1 MEIYLVGGAIRD
13 RLLGLPTPYEKD
25 WVVVNGT
32 PDELITQGFIKV
44 GKSFP
49 VFINPESGEEY
60 ALARTERKTGEG
72 YNGFEFDAGPNVTLE
87 EDLSRRDLTINAIAE
102 NQDGELIDPF
112 NGQKDIANKTLR
124 HVSDAFQ
131 EDPLR
136 VLRIARFKAKLS
148 PLDFVIAEETKTLI
162 NEIVDRGELSSLVP
176 ERTWLETEKV
186 LKGVGFNE
194 YFKTLIEFKALEDT
208 YPDLTGL
215 DVDFFSHPIIQKAAY
230 EDHSKQFRFAS
241 IFYALIKEGKK
252 NAKDKLESMQKNM
265 RFANAYK
272 DMPMLL
278 INSVELIQSDP
289 SKYSAEHLLTI
300 LEKLD
305 ALRQPNNLEEI
316 LNLLMLD
323 ADENFI
329 QKKNLLQLSLGL
341 VKNIKINNLKESGL
355 EGSEI
360 ARKIREIRLMA
371 IKKEIENPNI

>member
-72 YNGFEFDAGPNVTLE
+72 YHGFEFDAGPNVTLE

-272 DMPMLL
+272 DMPILL
-278 INSVELIQSDP
+278 INSVELIQSDL

-323 ADENFI
+323 ADDNFI

>member
-72 YNGFEFDAGPNVTLE
+72 YHGFEFDAGPNVTLE

-162 NEIVDRGELSSLVP
+162 NDIVDRGELSSLVP

-208 YPDLTGL
+208 YPDLDGL

-323 ADENFI
+323 ADDNFI

-341 VKNIKINNLKESGL
+341 VKNIKVNNLKESGL

>member
-1 MEIYLVGGAIRD
+1 MQIYLVGGAIRD

-72 YNGFEFDAGPNVTLE
+72 YHGFEFDAGPHVTLE

-162 NEIVDRGELSSLVP
+162 NDIVDRGELSSLVP

-252 NAKDKLESMQKNM
+252 NTKDKLESMQKNM

-278 INSVELIQSDP
+278 INSVELIQSDL

-323 ADENFI
+323 ADDNFI

-341 VKNIKINNLKESGL
+341 VKNIKVNNLKESGL

>member
-72 YNGFEFDAGPNVTLE
+72 YHGFEFDAGPNVTLE

-278 INSVELIQSDP
+278 INSVELIQSDL

-323 ADENFI
+323 ADDNFI

-341 VKNIKINNLKESGL
+341 VKNIKVNNLKESGL

>member
-1 MEIYLVGGAIRD
+1 MQIYLVGGAIRD
-13 RLLGLPTPYEKD
+13 RLLGLPAPYEND

-32 PDELITQGFIKV
+32 PDELIAQGYIKV

-49 VFINPESGEEY
+49 VFIDPKSGEEY

-72 YNGFEFDAGPNVTLE
+72 YHGFEFDAGPHVTLE
-87 EDLSRRDLTINAIAE
+87 EDLSRRDLTINAIAQ
-102 NQDGELIDPF
+102 NHDGLLLDPF
-112 NGQKDIANKTLR
+112 HGQKDIENKTLR

-148 PLDFVIAEETKTLI
+148 PFDFVIAEETKTLI

-186 LKGVGFNE
+186 LQGVGFNE
-194 YFKTLIEFKALEDT
+194 YFKTLIEFKALDDT
-208 YPDLTGL
+208 YPDLAGL
-215 DVDFFSHPIIQKAAY
+215 DLGFFSHPIIQKAAD

-252 NAKDKLESMQKNM
+252 DVKDKLDSMQNNM

-272 DMPMLL
+272 DIPVLL
-278 INSVELIQSDP
+278 ISSFELIQRDLSE
-289 SKYSAEHLLTI
+289 YSADHLLTI
-300 LEKLD
+300 LETLD
-305 ALRQPNNLEEI
+305 ALRRPNNLEAA

-323 ADENFI
+323 ADDHFI
-329 QKKNLLQLSLGL
+329 QKRSLLQLSLDL
-341 VKNIKINNLKESGL
+341 VKNIKINNLQESGL
-355 EGSEI
+355 EGNEI
-360 ARKIREIRLMA
+360 ARKIREIRLIA
-371 IKKEIENPNI
+371 IKKDIENSNI

>member
-1 MEIYLVGGAIRD
+1 MQIYLVGGAIRD
-13 RLLGLPTPYEKD
+13 RLLGLPAPYEND

-32 PDELITQGFIKV
+32 PDELIAQGYIKV

-49 VFINPESGEEY
+49 VFIDPKSGEEY

-72 YNGFEFDAGPNVTLE
+72 YHGFEFDAGPHVTLE
-87 EDLSRRDLTINAIAE
+87 EDLSRRDLTINAIAQ
-102 NQDGELIDPF
+102 NHDGVLLDPF
-112 NGQKDIANKTLR
+112 NGQKDIENKTLR

-148 PLDFVIAEETKTLI
+148 PFDFVIAEETKTLI

-186 LKGVGFNE
+186 LQGVGFNE
-194 YFKTLIEFKALEDT
+194 YFKTLIEFKALNDT
-208 YPDLTGL
+208 YPDLAGL
-215 DVDFFSHPIIQKAAY
+215 DLSFFSHPIIQKAAD

-252 NAKDKLESMQKNM
+252 DVKDKLDSMQNNM

-272 DMPMLL
+272 DIPVLL
-278 INSVELIQSDP
+278 ISSFELIQRDLSE
-289 SKYSAEHLLTI
+289 YSADHLLTI
-300 LEKLD
+300 LETLD
-305 ALRQPNNLEEI
+305 ALRRPNNLEAA

-323 ADENFI
+323 ADDDFI
-329 QKKNLLQLSLGL
+329 QKRNLLQLSLDL
-341 VKNIKINNLKESGL
+341 VKNIKINNLQESGL
-355 EGSEI
+355 EGNEI
-360 ARKIREIRLMA
+360 ARKIREIRLIA
-371 IKKEIENPNI
+371 IKKDIENSNI

>member
-72 YNGFEFDAGPNVTLE
+72 YHGFEFDAGPNVTLE

-124 HVSDAFQ
+124 HVSDAFK

-162 NEIVDRGELSSLVP
+162 NDIVDRGELSSLVP

-208 YPDLTGL
+208 YPDLAGL

-252 NAKDKLESMQKNM
+252 NTKDKLESMQKNM

-323 ADENFI
+323 ADDNFI

>member
-1 MEIYLVGGAIRD
+1 MQIYLVGGAIRD
-13 RLLGLPTPYEKD
+13 RLLGLPAPYEND

-32 PDELITQGFIKV
+32 PDELIAQGYIKV

-49 VFINPESGEEY
+49 VFIDPKSGEEY

-72 YNGFEFDAGPNVTLE
+72 YHGFEFDAGPHVTLE
-87 EDLSRRDLTINAIAE
+87 EDLSRRDLTINAIAQ
-102 NQDGELIDPF
+102 NHDGLLLDPF
-112 NGQKDIANKTLR
+112 HGQKDIENKTLR

-148 PLDFVIAEETKTLI
+148 PFDFVIAEETKTLI

-186 LKGVGFNE
+186 LQGVGFNE
-194 YFKTLIEFKALEDT
+194 YFKTLIEFKALNDT
-208 YPDLTGL
+208 YPDLAGL
-215 DVDFFSHPIIQKAAY
+215 DVSFFSHPIIQKAAD

-252 NAKDKLESMQKNM
+252 DVKDKLDSMQNNM

-272 DMPMLL
+272 DIPVLL
-278 INSVELIQSDP
+278 ISSFELIQRDLSE
-289 SKYSAEHLLTI
+289 YSADHLLTI
-300 LEKLD
+300 LETLD
-305 ALRQPNNLEEI
+305 ALRRPNNLEAA

-323 ADENFI
+323 ADDDFI
-329 QKKNLLQLSLGL
+329 QKRNLLQLSLDL
-341 VKNIKINNLKESGL
+341 VKNIKINNLQESGL
-355 EGSEI
+355 EGNEI
-360 ARKIREIRLMA
+360 ARKIREIRLIA
-371 IKKEIENPNI
+371 IKKDIENSNI

>member
-72 YNGFEFDAGPNVTLE
+72 YHGFEFDAGPNVTLE

-252 NAKDKLESMQKNM
+252 NAKDILESMQKNM

-278 INSVELIQSDP
+278 INSVELIQSDL

-341 VKNIKINNLKESGL
+341 VKNIKVNNLKESGL

>member
-1 MEIYLVGGAIRD
+1 MQIYLVGGAIRD
-13 RLLGLPTPYEKD
+13 RLLGLPTPYERD

-32 PDELITQGFIKV
+32 PNELITQGYIKV

-49 VFINPESGEEY
+49 VFIDPESGEEY
-60 ALARTERKTGEG
+60 ALARTERKSGEG
-72 YNGFEFDAGPNVTLE
+72 YHGFEFDAGPHVTLK
-87 EDLSRRDLTINAIAE
+87 EDLSRRDLTINAIA
-102 NQDGELIDPF
+102 QDHDGALHDPF
-112 NGQKDIANKTLR
+112 NGQKDIENKTLR

-148 PLDFVIAEETKTLI
+148 PFDFVIATETKTLI

-194 YFKTLIEFKALEDT
+194 YFKTLIEFKALDDT

-215 DVDFFSHPIIQKAAY
+215 GVDFFSHPIIQKAAD

-252 NAKDKLESMQKNM
+252 NVKDKLESMQNNM

-272 DMPMLL
+272 DIPILL
-278 INSVELIQSDP
+278 INSFDLIQSDL
-289 SKYSAEHLLTI
+289 SDYSADHLLTI

-305 ALRQPNNLEEI
+305 ALRRPKNLEEI

-323 ADENFI
+323 ADDNFI
-329 QKKNLLQLSLGL
+329 EKKNLLQLSLDL

-360 ARKIREIRLMA
+360 ARKIREIRLIA
-371 IKKEIENPNI
+371 ITKDIENSNI

>member
-72 YNGFEFDAGPNVTLE
+72 YHGFEFDAGPNVTLE

-162 NEIVDRGELSSLVP
+162 NDIVDRGELSSLVP

-323 ADENFI
+323 ADDNFI

-341 VKNIKINNLKESGL
+341 VKNIKVNNLKESGL

>member
-1 MEIYLVGGAIRD
+1 MQIYLVGGAIRD
-13 RLLGLPTPYEKD
+13 RLLGLPAPYEND

-32 PDELITQGFIKV
+32 PDELIAQGYIKV

-49 VFINPESGEEY
+49 VFIDPKSGEEY

-72 YNGFEFDAGPNVTLE
+72 YHGFEFDAGPHVTLE
-87 EDLSRRDLTINAIAE
+87 EDLSRRDLTINAIAQ
-102 NQDGELIDPF
+102 NHDGLLLDPF
-112 NGQKDIANKTLR
+112 NGQKDIENKTLR

-148 PLDFVIAEETKTLI
+148 PFDFVIAEETKTLI

-186 LKGVGFNE
+186 LQGVGFNE
-194 YFKTLIEFKALEDT
+194 YFKTLIEFKALDDT
-208 YPDLTGL
+208 YPDLAGL
-215 DVDFFSHPIIQKAAY
+215 DLSFFSHPIIQKAAD

-252 NAKDKLESMQKNM
+252 DVKDKLDSMQNNM

-272 DMPMLL
+272 DIPVLL
-278 INSVELIQSDP
+278 ISSFELIQRDLSE
-289 SKYSAEHLLTI
+289 YSADHLLTI
-300 LEKLD
+300 LETLD
-305 ALRQPNNLEEI
+305 ALRRPNNLEAT

-323 ADENFI
+323 ADDHFI
-329 QKKNLLQLSLGL
+329 QKRNLLQLSLDL
-341 VKNIKINNLKESGL
+341 VKNIKINNLQESGL
-355 EGSEI
+355 EGNEI
-360 ARKIREIRLMA
+360 ARKIREIRLIA
-371 IKKEIENPNI
+371 IKKDIENSNI

>member
-72 YNGFEFDAGPNVTLE
+72 YHGFEFDAGPNVTLE

-162 NEIVDRGELSSLVP
+162 NDIVDRGELSSLVP

-323 ADENFI
+323 TDENFI

-341 VKNIKINNLKESGL
+341 VKNIKVNNLKESGL

>member
-72 YNGFEFDAGPNVTLE
+72 YHGFEFDAGPNVTLE

-323 ADENFI
+323 ADDNFI
-329 QKKNLLQLSLGL
+329 QKKNLLQLSLDL
-341 VKNIKINNLKESGL
+341 VKNIKVNNLKESGL

>member
-72 YNGFEFDAGPNVTLE
+72 YHGFEFDAGPNVTLE

-162 NEIVDRGELSSLVP
+162 NDIVDRGELSSLVP

-252 NAKDKLESMQKNM
+252 NAKDILESMQKNM

-323 ADENFI
+323 ADDNFI

>member
-32 PDELITQGFIKV
+32 PDELIAQGFIKV

-72 YNGFEFDAGPNVTLE
+72 YHGFEFDAGPNVTLE

-186 LKGVGFNE
+186 LKVVGFNE

-208 YPDLTGL
+208 YPDLAGL

-323 ADENFI
+323 ADDNFI

>member
-72 YNGFEFDAGPNVTLE
+72 YHGFEFDAGPNVTLE

-278 INSVELIQSDP
+278 INSVELIQSDL
-289 SKYSAEHLLTI
+289 SEYSAEHLLTI

-323 ADENFI
+323 ADDNFI

-341 VKNIKINNLKESGL
+341 VKNIKVNNLKESGL

>member
-72 YNGFEFDAGPNVTLE
+72 YHGFEFDAGPNVTLE

-278 INSVELIQSDP
+278 INSVELIQSDL

-341 VKNIKINNLKESGL
+341 VKNIKVNNLKESGL

>member
-72 YNGFEFDAGPNVTLE
+72 YHGFEFDAGPNVTLE

-148 PLDFVIAEETKTLI
+148 PLDFVISEETKTLI
-162 NEIVDRGELSSLVP
+162 NDIVDRGELSSLVP

-252 NAKDKLESMQKNM
+252 NAKDILESMQKNM

-323 ADENFI
+323 ADDNFI

-341 VKNIKINNLKESGL
+341 VKNIKVNNLKESGL

>member
-72 YNGFEFDAGPNVTLE
+72 YHGFEFDAGPNVTLE

-252 NAKDKLESMQKNM
+252 NAKDILESMQKNM

-341 VKNIKINNLKESGL
+341 VKNIKVNNLKESGL

>member
-72 YNGFEFDAGPNVTLE
+72 YHGFEFDAGPNVTLE

-162 NEIVDRGELSSLVP
+162 NDIVDRGELSSLVP

-323 ADENFI
+323 ADDNFI

>member
-72 YNGFEFDAGPNVTLE
+72 YHGFEFDAGPNVTLE

-241 IFYALIKEGKK
+241 IFYALIKEGNKD
-252 NAKDKLESMQKNM
+252 AKDKLESMQKNM

-278 INSVELIQSDP
+278 INSVELIQSDL

-323 ADENFI
+323 ADDNFI

>member
-72 YNGFEFDAGPNVTLE
+72 YHGFEFDAGPNVTLE

-162 NEIVDRGELSSLVP
+162 NDIVDRGELSSLVP

-208 YPDLTGL
+208 YPDLAGL

-252 NAKDKLESMQKNM
+252 NAKDILESMQKNM

-278 INSVELIQSDP
+278 INSVELIQSDL

-323 ADENFI
+323 ADDNFI

-341 VKNIKINNLKESGL
+341 VKNIKVNNLKESGL

>member
-208 YPDLTGL
+208 YPDLTSL

-341 VKNIKINNLKESGL
+341 VKNIKVNNLKESGL

>member
-72 YNGFEFDAGPNVTLE
+72 YHGFEFDAGPNVTLE

-162 NEIVDRGELSSLVP
+162 NDIVDRGELSSLVP

-252 NAKDKLESMQKNM
+252 NAKDILESMQKNM

-278 INSVELIQSDP
+278 INSVELIQSDL

-323 ADENFI
+323 ADDNFI

-341 VKNIKINNLKESGL
+341 VKNIKVNNLKESGL

>member
-1 MEIYLVGGAIRD
+1 MQIYLVGGAIRD
-13 RLLGLPTPYEKD
+13 RLLGLPAPYEND

-32 PDELITQGFIKV
+32 PDELIAQGYIKV

-49 VFINPESGEEY
+49 VFIDPKSGEEY

-72 YNGFEFDAGPNVTLE
+72 YHGFEFDAGPHVTLE
-87 EDLSRRDLTINAIAE
+87 EDLSRRDLTINAIAQ
-102 NQDGELIDPF
+102 NHDGVLLDPF
-112 NGQKDIANKTLR
+112 NGQKDIENKTLR

-148 PLDFVIAEETKTLI
+148 PFDFVIAEETKTLI

-186 LKGVGFNE
+186 LQGVGFNE
-194 YFKTLIEFKALEDT
+194 YFKTLIEFKALNDT
-208 YPDLTGL
+208 YPDLAGL
-215 DVDFFSHPIIQKAAY
+215 DVSFFSHPIIQKAAD

-252 NAKDKLESMQKNM
+252 DVKDKLDSMQNNM

-272 DMPMLL
+272 DIPVLL
-278 INSVELIQSDP
+278 ISSFELIQRDLSE
-289 SKYSAEHLLTI
+289 YSADHLLTI
-300 LEKLD
+300 LETLD
-305 ALRQPNNLEEI
+305 ALRRPNNLEAA

-323 ADENFI
+323 ADDDFI
-329 QKKNLLQLSLGL
+329 QKRNLLQLSLDL
-341 VKNIKINNLKESGL
+341 VKNIKINNLQESGL
-355 EGSEI
+355 EGNEI
-360 ARKIREIRLMA
+360 ARKIREIRLIA
-371 IKKEIENPNI
+371 IKKDIENSNI

>member
-72 YNGFEFDAGPNVTLE
+72 YHGFEFDAGPNVTLE

-208 YPDLTGL
+208 YPDLAGL

-252 NAKDKLESMQKNM
+252 NAKDILESMQKNM

-278 INSVELIQSDP
+278 INSVELIQSDL

-323 ADENFI
+323 ADDNFI

-341 VKNIKINNLKESGL
+341 VKNIKVNNLKESGL

>member
-72 YNGFEFDAGPNVTLE
+72 YHGFEFDAGPNVTLE

-252 NAKDKLESMQKNM
+252 NAKDILESMQKNM

-278 INSVELIQSDP
+278 INSVELIQSDL

>member
-72 YNGFEFDAGPNVTLE
+72 YHGFEFDAGPNVTLE

-186 LKGVGFNE
+186 LKGLGFNE

-278 INSVELIQSDP
+278 INSVELIQSDL

-323 ADENFI
+323 ADDNFI

>member
-72 YNGFEFDAGPNVTLE
+72 YHGFEFDAGPNVTLE

-162 NEIVDRGELSSLVP
+162 NDIVDRGELSSLVP

-323 ADENFI
+323 ADDNFI
-329 QKKNLLQLSLGL
+329 QKKNLLQLSLDL
-341 VKNIKINNLKESGL
+341 VKNIKVNNLKESGL

>member
-72 YNGFEFDAGPNVTLE
+72 YHGFEFDAGPNVTLE

-252 NAKDKLESMQKNM
+252 NAKDILESMQKNM

-323 ADENFI
+323 ADDNFI

-341 VKNIKINNLKESGL
+341 VKNIKVNNLKESGL

>member
-72 YNGFEFDAGPNVTLE
+72 YHGFEFDTGPNVTLE

-124 HVSDAFQ
+124 HVSYAFQ

-278 INSVELIQSDP
+278 INSVELIQSDL

-341 VKNIKINNLKESGL
+341 VKNIKVNNLKESGL

-360 ARKIREIRLMA
+360 ARKLREIRLMA

>member
-1 MEIYLVGGAIRD
+1 MQIYLVGGAIRD

-72 YNGFEFDAGPNVTLE
+72 YHGFEFDAGPNVTLE

-278 INSVELIQSDP
+278 INSVELIQSDL

-341 VKNIKINNLKESGL
+341 VKNIKVNNLKESGL

-360 ARKIREIRLMA
+360 ARKLREIRLMA